1 MFSTLL
7 GALPRDP
14 TRDDATDEDRI
25 RGTIADLEGVGLE
38 LVSDGEPLDLTTQ
51 PDAATVVAGWR
62 RANAVVAA
70 AGGAATAKQVL
81 PGPYS
86 ASRDMRIVPEA
97 WAVAL
102 KDTIAA
108 LAAAGCSFVE
118 IDEPD
123 ALAIS
128 VVPSERRRFVD
139 AHRRMTDGI
148 AGVHLSLTLTGGNL
162 DAAGPSTF
170 FDLPYASYAFD
181 LIAGPDNWRL
191 IAAAPGDRGVICGAM
206 SAAPGG
212 DLNREVLVRFDYDLD
227 GIVQVSATDRR
238 TNRAEGITI
247 TASRERLGEAEKAAS
262 KAKLGAVDRRLER
275 EITALLRRAERAM
288 TRLEAEGQSTLAE
301 EVLALGG
308 DLERARQRSD
318 YDRARVLIA
327 ALSELLYGREE

>member
-1 MFSTLL
+1 VFSTLL

-25 RGTIADLEGVGLE
+25 QGTIADLEGVGLE
-38 LVSDGEPLDLTTQ
+38 LVSDGEPLDLTTL
-51 PDAATVVAGWR
+51 PDAAMVVAGWR

-70 AGGAATAKQVL
+70 AGGAATVKQVL

-86 ASRDMRIVPEA
+86 ASRDSRIAPEA

-102 KDTIAA
+102 KETIAA

-212 DLNREVLVRFDYDLD
+212 DLNREVLVWAAHYAASTSGRGIARVGLANASSFAGLTRDDAIRRL
-227 GIVQVSATDRR
+227 GIVAQ
-238 TNRAEGITI
+238 
-247 TASRERLGEAEKAAS
+247 AARMAAADP
-262 KAKLGAVDRRLER
+262 KELAGMLDP
-275 EITALLRRAERAM
+275 RAM
-288 TRLEAEGQSTLAE
+288 RLPPPRRRNAGSR
-301 EVLALGG
+301 G
-308 DLERARQRSD
+308 
-318 YDRARVLIA
+318 
-327 ALSELLYGREE
+327 